1 MCAESLIVS
10 ASATGGVTA
19 ASFSDTDTIKVGS
32 GSGFG
37 GEVEVV
43 GRGWVLMMTQ
53 RQLLNQPS
61 LSMLIS
67 SIFFLMNWLACERT
81 GGNYSNWGE
90 WQEQGR
96 GWGRGVPQVSRMD
109 ERCVCVCLRECA
121 LVCACDIRVCV
132 CVCGRAGRVSKSFLV
147 TIEQS
152 AGPVETRCGSFHVVL
167 SNTSNCA
174 VKPLFSALLRKVCQ
188 LAESGR
194 GAREGER
201 RKQIQS
207 EALSWRSN

>member
-67 SIFFLMNWLACERT
+67 SIFFLMN
-81 GGNYSNWGE
+81 
-90 WQEQGR
+90 
-96 GWGRGVPQVSRMD
+96 
-109 ERCVCVCLRECA
+109 
-121 LVCACDIRVCV
+121 
-132 CVCGRAGRVSKSFLV
+132 
-147 TIEQS
+147 
-152 AGPVETRCGSFHVVL
+152 
-167 SNTSNCA
+167 
-174 VKPLFSALLRKVCQ
+174 
-188 LAESGR
+188 
-194 GAREGER
+194 
-201 RKQIQS
+201 
-207 EALSWRSN
+207 

>member
-37 GEVEVV
+37 GGGVEVV

-67 SIFFLMNWLACERT
+67 SIFFLMN
-81 GGNYSNWGE
+81 
-90 WQEQGR
+90 
-96 GWGRGVPQVSRMD
+96 
-109 ERCVCVCLRECA
+109 
-121 LVCACDIRVCV
+121 
-132 CVCGRAGRVSKSFLV
+132 
-147 TIEQS
+147 
-152 AGPVETRCGSFHVVL
+152 
-167 SNTSNCA
+167 
-174 VKPLFSALLRKVCQ
+174 
-188 LAESGR
+188 
-194 GAREGER
+194 
-201 RKQIQS
+201 
-207 EALSWRSN
+207 

>member
-37 GEVEVV
+37 GGVEVV

-109 ERCVCVCLRECA
+109 ERCVCVFARVCA
-121 LVCACDIRVCV
+121 RVCSCVRAISVYVCACVV
-132 CVCGRAGRVSKSFLV
+132 GRVGFPRASS
-147 TIEQS
+147 S
-152 AGPVETRCGSFHVVL
+152 R
-167 SNTSNCA
+167 
-174 VKPLFSALLRKVCQ
+174 
-188 LAESGR
+188 
-194 GAREGER
+194 
-201 RKQIQS
+201 
-207 EALSWRSN
+207 